1 MVSSATTRVR
11 MERSTTM
18 GVVVAVVN
26 QKGGVGKTTVL
37 LGLASAGWAAGKR
50 VLVVD
55 ADPQA
60 NATWALGL
68 EPEGV
73 VFGVSRAVLAG
84 RSGAAKRAICPS
96 TWPQGPGSVD
106 VLPGSGDL
114 IDREIEVGKRKLARR
129 LRKALE
135 GVHEQYDLVLIDCSP
150 ALGQMTTNALAAA
163 DFALI
168 VVELAALSARGV
180 AAVSDLIDGVWEQHN
195 EELDIAGVVVNRVP
209 NQSGEA
215 DRQREVLGRMLGRKT
230 IWSPEIPQ
238 RTVIAEAISNRVPL
252 HAMGQRGAESAELFD
267 QLYRKLMVLGRKK
280 DRSKA

>member
-1 MVSSATTRVR
+1 
-11 MERSTTM
+11 M

-37 LGLASAGWAAGKR
+37 LGLASAAWAAGKQ

-73 VFGVSRAVLAG
+73 AFGVSRAVLAG
-84 RSGAAKRAICPS
+84 RSGAAKRGISPS
-96 TWPQGPGSVD
+96 TWPTGPGQVD

-114 IDREIEVGKRKLARR
+114 IEREIEVGKRRLARR

-135 GVHEQYDLVLIDCSP
+135 GIHERYDLVLIDCSP

-168 VVELAALSARGV
+168 VVEPAALSARGV

-195 EELDIAGVVVNRVP
+195 DELDIAGVIVNRVP
-209 NQSGEA
+209 AQSGEA
-215 DRQREVLGRMLGRKT
+215 DRQRELLARMLGRRT
-230 IWSPEIPQ
+230 IWAPEIPQ
-238 RTVIAEAISNRVPL
+238 RNVIAEALGNRLPL
-252 HAMGQRGAESAELFD
+252 HAMGPRAAGSADLFD
-267 QLYRKLMVLGRKK
+267 QHFKKLMALARKRE
-280 DRSKA
+280 RSRADEG